1 MKKFSIEKMNIS
13 KRPGDNKEMCLC
25 AYMGIERSNH
35 DATRYDMHSDI
46 EAGDMNISVKSDH
59 STLMSGTLCKG
70 LTTVIDIW
78 NLYASRV
85 HSNTFAYISNDYTVY
100 MMNLSEFHDMIMTF
114 GVIES
119 ESGKNKGMKKV
130 RIKHESKTMLKWLD
144 ARA

>member
-35 DATRYDMHSDI
+35 DAMRYDMHSDI

-59 STLMSGTLCKG
+59 STLMSGTLCEG
-70 LTTVIDIW
+70 LTTIIDIW

-119 ESGKNKGMKKV
+119 ESGKNKSMKKV